1 MEFSFTRLISVNEIM
16 FYVTV
21 FDKNLKSCL
30 FTMKQIKG
38 EWKIIDA
45 PKVPQWI
52 HDVEKEL
59 ENAIK
64 ENLLL

>member
-1 MEFSFTRLISVNEIM
+1 M